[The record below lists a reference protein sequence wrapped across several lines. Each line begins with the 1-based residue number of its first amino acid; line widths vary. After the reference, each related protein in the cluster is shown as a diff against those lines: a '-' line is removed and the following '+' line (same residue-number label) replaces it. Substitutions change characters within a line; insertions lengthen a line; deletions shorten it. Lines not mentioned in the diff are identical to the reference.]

1 MSGTLWYAAGSD
13 LSWLQNTAME
23 RALRLVQVVFLG
35 AVAYFAALWIL
46 GFRLR
51 DFARQGE
58 E

>member
-1 MSGTLWYAAGSD
+1 MSSTLWFATGSD

-23 RALRLVQVVFLG
+23 RALRLAQVVLLG
-35 AVAYFAALWIL
+35 AVAYFAALWLL